1 MAKIQTQC
9 PRCKAPVV
17 AEVEQLF
24 DLNVNP
30 QAKQRLLSGQVNVI
44 HCSSCG
50 YEGMLG
56 TPIVYHDPDK
66 ELLLTFVPSELGLP
80 ANEQEKLIGPL
91 LNQVM
96 NKLPPEKR
104 KAYLLRPQT
113 MLTFQTLIE
122 RVLEAD
128 GITRQMIDDQ
138 QKRLNLLQRILSTP
152 QAESRLEIIKQ
163 EEALI
168 DASMFSLLTRLIES
182 ALSQGDERGA
192 RVLAAIQKE
201 LLDNTTVG
209 KEIKSQSEEAQQAVQ
224 MLQEAAKEGFTRQ
237 KLLDLVLQTAD
248 SDVKLSTIVSMT
260 RNGMDYPFFQMLA
273 ERIEQASGEEK
284 TRLENLRQK
293 LLEFTR
299 KIDEQIQLQ
308 LEDSRKLLNQILAA
322 ENVETATQ
330 EHLGELDAYF
340 VEVLQEELNA
350 ARSNGDLERIAKLQK
365 VNGVL
370 EQASAPPPE
379 LALIEQ
385 LLEAPNYDER
395 MKLMQEKSE
404 MVTPEFVQML
414 SALIAQSE
422 EQQPPE
428 VVSALKEI
436 YRIALRVSMMS
447 ALNQ

>member
-1 MAKIQTQC
+1 M
-9 PRCKAPVV
+9 
-17 AEVEQLF
+17 
-24 DLNVNP
+24 
-30 QAKQRLLSGQVNVI
+30 
-44 HCSSCG
+44 
-50 YEGMLG
+50 
-56 TPIVYHDPDK
+56 
-66 ELLLTFVPSELGLP
+66 
-80 ANEQEKLIGPL
+80 
-91 LNQVM
+91 
-96 NKLPPEKR
+96 
-104 KAYLLRPQT
+104 
-113 MLTFQTLIE
+113 
-122 RVLEAD
+122 
-128 GITRQMIDDQ
+128 
-138 QKRLNLLQRILSTP
+138 
-152 QAESRLEIIKQ
+152 
-163 EEALI
+163 
-168 DASMFSLLTRLIES
+168 
-182 ALSQGDERGA
+182 
-192 RVLAAIQKE
+192 
-201 LLDNTTVG
+201 
-209 KEIKSQSEEAQQAVQ
+209 
-224 MLQEAAKEGFTRQ
+224 
-237 KLLDLVLQTAD
+237 
-248 SDVKLSTIVSMT
+248 
-260 RNGMDYPFFQMLA
+260 
-273 ERIEQASGEEK
+273 
-284 TRLENLRQK
+284 
-293 LLEFTR
+293 
-299 KIDEQIQLQ
+299 
-308 LEDSRKLLNQILAA
+308 LNQILAA